1 MTFRT
6 LPELYIGEREK
17 KRKPVPEERTGI
29 MNDKNTADVNYSE
42 GSLPERYDSWIKKTL
57 KNLIMNEVRS
67 FKRWKARHKEI
78 LVDNIDF
85 LDYIESYDPFEED
98 EAAEIPLGDTP
109 VIIEDERLARI
120 LSGMTQKKQ
129 RVIEGT
135 IILGIP
141 VRIVAKKL
149 GLDEHTV
156 RNYKCLTLNELRTL
170 MEGEEYE

>member
-1 MTFRT
+1 
-6 LPELYIGEREK
+6 
-17 KRKPVPEERTGI
+17 
-29 MNDKNTADVNYSE
+29 MNYKNTVDVNYSE

-57 KNLIMNEVRS
+57 ENLIKNEVRS
-67 FKRWKARHKEI
+67 FRRWKARHKEI

-85 LDYIESYDPFEED
+85 LDYMESYDPFEE

-120 LSGMTQKKQ
+120 LSGMAQKKQ

-135 IILGIP
+135 IVLGIP
-141 VRIVAKKL
+141 VKIVAKKL

-156 RNYKCLTLNELRTL
+156 RNYKCLTLNELRAL
-170 MEGEEYE
+170 MEGEEDE